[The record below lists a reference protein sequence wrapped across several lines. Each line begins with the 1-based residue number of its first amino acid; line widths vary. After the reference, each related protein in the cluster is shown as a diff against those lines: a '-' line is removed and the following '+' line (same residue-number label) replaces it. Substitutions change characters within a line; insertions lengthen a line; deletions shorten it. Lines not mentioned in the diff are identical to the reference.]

1 MRATLNL
8 YRGLGIHRVKL
19 WAALALLIIF
29 YLPTTDWPAL
39 SGLNPAQVK
48 AVLILLLA
56 ALLWVSE
63 WLPLFVVSFIILALE
78 LLWLSPTLTQLGQPI
93 DDALFFA
100 PFFSNIILLFLGG
113 FVLSSLMQ
121 KAGLDARFAHWIL
134 QLTEGEPTTTLAGI
148 ITVCAFLS
156 MWMSNTATA
165 AMMLT
170 MVLPLAQRLRADT
183 PFRVGLILSI
193 PLACNLGGIGTPI
206 GTPPNAIAMSYLA
219 TKGIQVSFLDWMI
232 LTLPFL
238 LIALALLWF
247 ALLRFYPPGDARLEI
262 GTAEAEPLRA
272 RQWLSIG
279 IFVLT
284 VLGWL
289 IGGQF
294 GVKTGTVA
302 LFPIIAAFW
311 LGILDQSDFRTLPW
325 DVLFMVAGGIA
336 LGVAIDITDLGSVI
350 VGWLPNAGSFTLLVG
365 VLVLVAAL
373 LGTVMSN
380 TATAGLLIPLVVSLS
395 LPTEQLLVLIL
406 AITLNCS
413 MAMILPVSTPPNAIA
428 FGSGVISVKD
438 MARMGSLMALLGLV
452 TAFTLGP
459 LYWFWV
465 LN

>member
-1 MRATLNL
+1 
-8 YRGLGIHRVKL
+8 
-19 WAALALLIIF
+19 
-29 YLPTTDWPAL
+29 
-39 SGLNPAQVK
+39 
-48 AVLILLLA
+48 
-56 ALLWVSE
+56 
-63 WLPLFVVSFIILALE
+63 
-78 LLWLSPTLTQLGQPI
+78 
-93 DDALFFA
+93 
-100 PFFSNIILLFLGG
+100 
-113 FVLSSLMQ
+113 
-121 KAGLDARFAHWIL
+121 
-134 QLTEGEPTTTLAGI
+134 
-148 ITVCAFLS
+148 
-156 MWMSNTATA
+156 
-165 AMMLT
+165 
-170 MVLPLAQRLRADT
+170 
-183 PFRVGLILSI
+183 
-193 PLACNLGGIGTPI
+193 
-206 GTPPNAIAMSYLA
+206 MSYLA

-238 LIALALLWF
+238 LIALTLLWF
-247 ALLRFYPPGDARLEI
+247 ALLKVYPPGDARLDI

-289 IGGQF
+289 LGGEF

-311 LGILDQSDFRTLPW
+311 LGILDQSDFRALPW

-350 VGWLPNAGSFTLLVG
+350 VGWLPSAGSFTLLVG
-365 VLVLVAAL
+365 ALVLVAAL

-395 LPTEQLLVLIL
+395 LPTEQLFVLVL

-438 MARMGSLMALLGLV
+438 MARMGSLMVLLGLV

>member
-1 MRATLNL
+1 MPPKLDVIPAL
-8 YRGLGIHRVKL
+8 RVHQAKI
-19 WAALALLIIF
+19 WAALALLLIL
-29 YLPTTDWPAL
+29 YLPTTGWPAL

-48 AVLILLLA
+48 TVLILLLA
-56 ALLWVSE
+56 AVLWVSE
-63 WLPLFVVSFIILALE
+63 WLPLFLVSFIILALE
-78 LLWLSPTLTQLGQPI
+78 LLWLTPAVAELGHTVS
-93 DDALFFA
+93 DALFFA

-113 FVLSSLMQ
+113 FVLSSIMQ

-134 QLTEGEPTTTLAGI
+134 RVTQGEPATTLAGI
-148 ITVCAFLS
+148 MAACAFLS
-156 MWMSNTATA
+156 MWMSNTATT

-170 MVLPLAQRLRADT
+170 MVLPLANRLRADT

-219 TKGIQVSFLDWMI
+219 TKGIQVSFLEWMI

-238 LIALALLWF
+238 LLALTLLWF
-247 ALLRFYPPGDARLEI
+247 ALLKVYPPGTDKLAVWQV
-262 GTAEAEPLRA
+262 EAEPLKA
-272 RQWLSIG
+272 RQWISVG
-279 IFVLT
+279 IFVIT

-294 GVKTGTVA
+294 GLKTGTVA

-311 LGILDQSDFRTLPW
+311 LGILDQGDFRALPW

-336 LGVAIDITDLGSVI
+336 LGVAIDITDLGTVI
-350 VGWLPNAGSFTLLVG
+350 VGWLPSSGSFQMLVG
-365 VLVLVAAL
+365 ILVLVTAL

-395 LPTEQLLVLIL
+395 LPTNQLLVLIL

-413 MAMILPVSTPPNAIA
+413 TAMILPVSTPPNAIA
-428 FGSGVISVKD
+428 FGSGVIRVGD
-438 MARMGSLMALLGLV
+438 MARMGTLMVVLGVV
-452 TAFTLGP
+452 TAFTIGP
-459 LYWFWV
+459 LYWF
-465 LN
+465 LIIN